1 MWDFSISNAFGA
13 MLRTLPYIV
22 VRMLV
27 YFGIA
32 LLYIVATGGGGAI
45 GYGFTSFGDGQ
56 GAGAGWGAFIG
67 FAGASGF
74 LYWAR
79 EYVLYLVKAGHIAVL
94 TKYYDNEELPDGR
107 GQVDYGISIVKDNFK
122 EASVLFG
129 LDQLIKGVLKVVTRT
144 LHTVGM
150 ILPIPGLQNLAKIIS
165 SILTMS
171 LTYVDEII
179 LAHHFR
185 TGSDNAWQSSKQGL
199 VLYAQNYGRMAKNAV
214 WLWLL
219 MWILTIVIFAV
230 LLLPALALIQAI
242 PGDIGAWSF
251 VLAFLIAW
259 SVKAALLEPI
269 AIYALMQVYFKTIEG
284 QEPNAE
290 WEARLEKASAKF
302 RELKDKAEAFV
313 TRKPQVE
320 SQPATVPGSAP
331 ETGPTDATPSPPPPG

>member
-13 MLRTLPYIV
+13 MARTTPYLV

-32 LLYIVATGGGGAI
+32 LLYIVATGGGGAV
-45 GYGFTSFGDGQ
+45 GYGVTSFGDGE
-56 GAGAGWGAFIG
+56 GAGAFWGALIG
-67 FAGASGF
+67 FGGASGF

-79 EYVLYLVKAGHIAVL
+79 EYILYLVKAGHIAVL
-94 TKYYDNEELPDGR
+94 TRHLDGEELPGGR
-107 GQVDYGISIVKDNFK
+107 GQVDYGVSIVKENFK

-129 LDQLIKGVLKVVTRT
+129 LDQLVKGVLKVVTGT
-144 LHTVGM
+144 LHTVGA
-150 ILPIPGLQNLAKIIS
+150 IIPIPGLHNLTKIIGN
-165 SILTMS
+165 ILTLS

-185 TGSDNAWQSSKQGL
+185 TGSDNAWESSKNAL
-199 VLYAQNYGRMAKNAV
+199 VLYAQNYGTMAKNAV

-219 MWILTIVIFAV
+219 MWVLTIVIFLV
-230 LLLPALALIQAI
+230 LLAPALAIITAI
-242 PGDIGAWSF
+242 PGNIGFWSF

-269 AIYALMQVYFKTIEG
+269 AMYALMQVYFKKIEG
-284 QEPNAE
+284 QDPNAE

-302 RELKDKAEAFV
+302 RELKDKAAAFV
-313 TRKPQVE
+313 GRGGGGDT
-320 SQPATVPGSAP
+320 PAPPDG
-331 ETGPTDATPSPPPPG
+331 GDAAAS